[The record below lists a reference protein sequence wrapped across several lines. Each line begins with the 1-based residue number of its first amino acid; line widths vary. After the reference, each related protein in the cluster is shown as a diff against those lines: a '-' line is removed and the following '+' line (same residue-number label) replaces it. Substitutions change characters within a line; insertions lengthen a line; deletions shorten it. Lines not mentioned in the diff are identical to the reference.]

1 MDLHRL
7 AGRRAV
13 TDRIAGTVGGDICR
27 GDDARCA
34 RFEFEHRSREPEK
47 AAKALLIF
55 VRSGAALAILLAAL
69 PATGMPPRCREVP
82 AADALRR
89 LEVWGRE
96 WAASRGPIRARAT
109 RRVAVL
115 TGGDAIL
122 EALFLVALDRA
133 RGQVGTPTQRPR
145 WVLCVGEETEIQR
158 GG

>member
-13 TDRIAGTVGGDICR
+13 TDRIAGTVGGDRCR

-96 WAASRGPIRARAT
+96 WATSRGPIRARAT
-109 RRVAVL
+109 RHVAVL
-115 TGGDAIL
+115 TGGGATL

-133 RGQVGTPTQRPR
+133 RGQVGTPPHRTR
-145 WVLCVGEETEIQR
+145 WVLCVGEETERQR
-158 GG
+158 GD